1 MMARN
6 FDTRPLS
13 SALGA
18 EIIGLDVSQ
27 PIDDET
33 IADLAQLWTDNI
45 LLLFRKPDMT
55 QEEQLRFASC
65 FGRLGER
72 PAPKSWRNEDYNK
85 LDPAFMLVSNI
96 RENGK
101 PIGTLPDGEMMFH
114 HDTIYKAKPHIG
126 TLLYAIEVPSKGGNT
141 KFNNLYKAF
150 DALPDAIKERVKG
163 RTANHIYDYVTINRA
178 NRKSQDGELRE
189 NWTHPVCITHP
200 RSGRKALYVDRL
212 MTARID
218 GLPEEESEDI
228 LETMFDIA
236 ERPEH
241 VYEHEWTPGDL
252 LLWDN
257 YCSAHARTD
266 FSADERRLLRRC
278 QIESDDT
285 PQE

>member
-1 MMARN
+1 MARN

-13 SALGA
+13 PALGA
-18 EIIGLDVSQ
+18 EIIGLDISR
-27 PIDDET
+27 PIDADT
-33 IADLAQLWTDNI
+33 IADLVQVWADNI
-45 LLLFRKPDMT
+45 VLLFNKPDMT

-72 PAPKSWRNEDYNK
+72 PKPKDKRDEDYSK
-85 LDPAFMLVSNI
+85 LNSAFMLVSNI

-114 HDTIYKAKPHIG
+114 HDTIYKPQPHIG

-141 KFNNLYKAF
+141 KFNNLYKAYEG
-150 DALPDAIKERVKG
+150 LPDDIRERIKGK
-163 RTANHIYDYVTINRA
+163 TANHIYDYVTLTSA
-178 NRKSQDGELRE
+178 NRKSQAGDLRE

-218 GLPEEESEDI
+218 DLPEEESEQI

-236 ERPEH
+236 ERPEN
-241 VYEHEWTPGDL
+241 VYEHVWTPGDL

-257 YCSAHARTD
+257 LCSAHARTD
-266 FSADERRLLRRC
+266 FSSEERRLLRRC
-278 QIESDDT
+278 QIQSDT
-285 PQE
+285 VPTA

>member
-1 MMARN
+1 MARK

-13 SALGA
+13 PALGA
-18 EIIGLDVSQ
+18 EILGLDVSR

-33 IADLAQLWTDNI
+33 ISELVQVWADNI
-45 LLLFRKPDMT
+45 VLLFRKPDMT

-72 PAPKSWRNEDYNK
+72 PAPKKWRNEDYGK

-114 HDTIYKAKPHIG
+114 HDTIYKPKPHIG

-141 KFNNLYKAF
+141 KFNNLYKAY
-150 DALPDAIKERVKG
+150 DALPDDMKERVKG
-163 RTANHIYDYVTINRA
+163 HTANHIYDYVTIASA
-178 NRKSQDGELRE
+178 NRKSQAGDLRE

-228 LETMFDIA
+228 LETMFDTA

-257 YCSAHARTD
+257 LCSAHARTD
-266 FSADERRLLRRC
+266 FSSGERRLLRRC